1 MIIRSHGLSTKT
13 SKRAQLLASAG
24 AAVLVTISAIS
35 AQAATVTV
43 QTNPDAALA
52 LGGLANAINSTN
64 TGVVRAIVDSTDG
77 TIGSGTST
85 GGSNSVNANTAAARA
100 IGNATSNSVNQLNIL
115 AGPVNGVGAATLAIN
130 TGLVSSEAQGNAL
143 AVQIGAITSGT
154 AANVGNTV
162 SADTTA
168 NRSVTAITSVA
179 PSSAPAPTVGS
190 ATFDAASVVSD
201 SMAVAIGDIVASSVQ
216 SNTPAGTAAVQNN
229 RVGLD
234 LGFDLAADPVVI
246 GVTLD
251 ANTIA
256 ATYKANSASTT
267 AAVTAAG
274 VPNFGGSIVVSNAQT
289 NAGPASPVSA
299 TNRSALIDANLG
311 YVVPSQL
318 SVNGGSLAGSLS
330 IGGNA
335 VTAAATGNDA
345 TGTGIAGNRIVI
357 ADGVSVHGAG
367 GLNSG
372 SSASVSGSDAAL
384 AATAD
389 LVVLSS
395 QRNDSASIAAA
406 TTDGFILANV
416 RSLIG
421 GTVAVG
427 GNTFSAAA
435 AGNLASSAVLSG
447 TGAATFDATVAVLNH
462 QANTGGGT
470 SARSAGNVTIANV
483 GQTGFNPGLGAY
495 LFDHANLSLVG
506 DTDRATASGNTSTQ
520 RVAIDAT
527 TVAPTAA
534 SFAQGSAGD
543 VHGGVTVSN
552 TQLNTNAPTSAEV
565 SRSSVGASS
574 LVADTLN
581 SRIAVSS
588 NTQEAIAIAN
598 SAASDISLIGTTVG
612 SGAGILN
619 IQTNDVASATT
630 SSLAAEALI
639 STRNTSGSTLA
650 LTDNVQRG
658 IAYGNSATS
667 TVGVSATQVTSL
679 SGPAEGATS
688 VPVAFGAVNSQ
699 TQRGDVTATARGF
712 DGILIGDLGQTAV
725 NLVNFNADN
734 SRNALVAAAYGN
746 EASTAT
752 VLTIGSI
759 VSGGQGGQGTLNVAS
774 LTSGQDGTGAISAGI
789 TGGQAIA
796 TSVFGDVVSSPLT
809 VGGNSIQALA
819 YGNKVSSNA
828 LTVSGT
834 DITTVPNG
842 SGQPSSYL
850 YNQQFLGGSVAA
862 AQRDGADAASI
873 GASVTGSVNNS
884 AVLLA
889 SNISTT
895 LATGNAAV
903 NRLSLTATTLKTT
916 AGLKNVQTASAQ
928 ISAKA
933 GLAGIPANGGS
944 AAIPF
949 NYDASSP
956 APPLLTATVVGQNV
970 TLTGG
975 TLQVAI
981 ATLTPAESSALQ
993 GQGWTVSGTNL
1004 VISAVVLGTIPLAD
1018 YEKLAGG
1025 ATRSLPATIPA
1036 IPATAGQPA
1045 LGGVNVALGAGIF
1058 GSSIKVADNAAS
1070 TGAVINNAVN
1080 TLSATATQL
1089 HGVDLLGLPLK
1100 LTNSQAATA
1109 GASATAE
1116 IYGAFSITG
1125 TDKTVIGTS
1134 SLEISGNSQVAN
1146 ALGNVGA
1153 NALIVTAT
1161 GMDASLLGPAPG
1173 ASIVSAQSAGA
1184 TISAL
1189 SELVLAAP
1197 VSALGSS
1204 VAITGNRDTALAV
1217 VNDVTNTLSVA
1228 ATNIGGNTSSAFV
1241 TGGSSVA
1248 SADHFT
1254 DSTQSASGTL
1264 AATATTRIA
1273 NNDTLAANVGVSNGS
1288 VAITGNVTT
1297 AEASAN
1303 RALNSV
1309 SVIGAASQ
1317 SASAALA
1324 NRQDSST
1331 AVSAVATTVADVG
1344 LASTT
1349 LALNAGNVAL
1359 NGNVTT
1365 ALARGNA
1372 ATNALTVTSSSPV
1385 LERPY
1390 GASGSPVSAVAPAVA
1405 LNTQTNS
1412 GNVAST
1418 ASGTYSVALNAGNA
1432 GSSSMRVGN
1441 NLVSAAAYGNT
1452 ATNSLQVTAL
1462 NGSSPAA
1469 AVANYQVN
1477 SGAISATAQN
1487 VTFGALAP
1495 AQAANSSFGVG
1506 GNQVTATAVGNSVV
1520 TTLTSGR

>member
-35 AQAATVTV
+35 AQAATVTI
-43 QTNPDAALA
+43 QTNPDAASA

-77 TIGSGTST
+77 TIGSGTSS
-85 GGSNSVNANTAAARA
+85 GGSNSVAANTAAARA

-130 TGLVSSEAQGNAL
+130 TGVVSSEARGNAL
-143 AVQIGAITSGT
+143 TVQIGAITSGT
-154 AANVGNTV
+154 AANGGNAV

-179 PSSAPAPTVGS
+179 PSSAPAPTAGS
-190 ATFDAASVVSD
+190 ATFDAPSVVSD

-216 SNTPAGTAAVQNN
+216 SNTQAGTALVENN

-234 LGFDLAADPVVI
+234 LGFDPAADPVVI
-246 GVTLD
+246 GATLD

-289 NAGPASPVSA
+289 NAGPTSPVSA
-299 TNRSALIDANLG
+299 TNRSAVIDANLG
-311 YVVPSQL
+311 FVVPSQL

-345 TGTGIAGNRIVI
+345 TGTGTAGNRIVI

-367 GLNSG
+367 GLNPG
-372 SSASVSGSDAAL
+372 SSASVSGSAATL
-384 AATAD
+384 GATAD

-395 QRNDSASIAAA
+395 QRNDGASIDAA
-406 TTDGFILANV
+406 TTDGFIRANV

-421 GTVAVG
+421 GTIAVG

-462 QANTGGGT
+462 QANTGGKT
-470 SARSAGNVTIANV
+470 SALSAGNRTIATV
-483 GQTGFNPGLGAY
+483 GQTGSNPDLGAH

-534 SFAQGSAGD
+534 NFAY
-543 VHGGVTVSN
+543 GGVTVAN
-552 TQLNTNAPTSAEV
+552 TQLNTNASTSAEV
-565 SRSSVGASS
+565 SNSSVRASS
-574 LVADTLN
+574 QVADTLN

-630 SSLAAEALI
+630 SSLAADARI
-639 STRNTSGSTLA
+639 TTRNTSGSTLA

-679 SGPAEGATS
+679 SGPAEGTS
-688 VPVAFGAVNSQ
+688 VPVAFGAFGAVNAQ
-699 TQRGDVTATARGF
+699 TQRGNVTATAGGF
-712 DGILIGDLGQTAV
+712 VGILLGNSDQAAS
-725 NLVNFNADN
+725 LVNSNADN

-759 VSGGQGGQGTLNVAS
+759 VSGGQGGEGTINVAS
-774 LTSGQDGTGAISAGI
+774 LTSGQDGSSAISAGI

-862 AQRDGADAASI
+862 TQRDGADAASI

-1018 YEKLAGG
+1018 YEQLAGG

-1070 TGAVINNAVN
+1070 TGAVINNAAN

-1089 HGVDLLGLPLK
+1089 HGVVSLGLPLK

-1109 GASATAE
+1109 GGSATAE

-1125 TDKTVIGTS
+1125 TDNTTIGTS

-1204 VAITGNRDTALAV
+1204 VAITGNSNTALAV

-1228 ATNIGGNTSSAFV
+1228 ATNIGGNTSAAVV

-1273 NNDTLAANVGVSNGS
+1273 NNDTLAANVGVSGGS
-1288 VAITGNVTT
+1288 VAITGNVTI

-1344 LASTT
+1344 LTSTT

-1385 LERPY
+1385 LVAFEQPDY
-1390 GASGSPVSAVAPAVA
+1390 GAVGSPVAAVAPAVA

-1487 VTFGALAP
+1487 VTFSALAP